1 MYKVGIGYDVHQL
14 KKGEKLILGGIEI
27 ESDYGIVGHSDGD
40 VLVHSII
47 DALLGAS
54 SKGDL
59 GSYFPSSDKKW
70 KSFKSLKMLSMI
82 YSEINEQFTVLHLD
96 SIVVLQKPNISNH
109 INEMRSKIADTI
121 QVDLSSISIKA
132 TTTDHLGYI
141 GKGKGI
147 ASQAIATLILK

>member
-1 MYKVGIGYDVHQL
+1 
-14 KKGEKLILGGIEI
+14 
-27 ESDYGIVGHSDGD
+27 
-40 VLVHSII
+40 
-47 DALLGAS
+47 
-54 SKGDL
+54 
-59 GSYFPSSDKKW
+59 
-70 KSFKSLKMLSMI
+70 MI
-82 YSEINEQFTVLHLD
+82 YSEINEQFTILHLD

>member
-47 DALLGAS
+47 DAILGAS

-59 GSYFPSSDKKW
+59 GLYFPSNDKKW
-70 KSFKSLKMLSMI
+70 KNFKSLKMLSMI
-82 YSEINEQFTVLHLD
+82 YSEIKDQFTVLHLD

-147 ASQAIATLILK
+147 AAQAIATLILK

>member
-47 DALLGAS
+47 DAILGAS

-59 GSYFPSSDKKW
+59 GSYFPSNDENW
-70 KSFKSLKMLSMI
+70 KNFKSLKMLSMI
-82 YSEINEQFTVLHLD
+82 YSEIKDQFTVLHLD

-147 ASQAIATLILK
+147 AAQAIATLILK